1 MRLAFC
7 GKCATSETACGAA
20 DCGQLPI
27 CYWLLTVAGLTLC
40 WDAALTPWCRSYL
53 SGDAT

>member
-40 WDAALTPWCRSYL
+40 WDAALTHWCRSYL